1 MSAPFSRILTL
12 GLAVLL
18 VGTAA
23 TASARPKKHRA
34 PQHSPAR
41 TSTGIVNC
49 DGTPIIMVGI
59 ECKKRPVAR
68 EEQPAKPTEEQL
80 TKPGGEEQATKPVV
94 RPRITSRGSG
104 GIYAPAR
111 LTPPSVPLAQPS
123 TGVYIPPPVSNPSAQ
138 IHDLNQGFQFNRG
151 LGNNP
156 TDRDSFIRYNLTR

>member
-1 MSAPFSRILTL
+1 MLTL
-12 GLAVLL
+12 ALAALL

-34 PQHSPAR
+34 AQQSAAQQSAAR

-68 EEQPAKPTEEQL
+68 EEQATQPA
-80 TKPGGEEQATKPVV
+80 EEQATKPVV
-94 RPRITSRGSG
+94 RPRVAGRGSG

-111 LTPPSVPLAQPS
+111 LTPPSLPLAQPS

-138 IHDLNQGFQFNRG
+138 IHDLNQSFQFNRG